1 MFILTNKTM
10 KVRRSSEIK
19 YVGQS
24 MSRKCELT
32 GKTVQVGNNVSHA
45 KNRTK
50 RRFLPNLSNVTL
62 SSEVLG
68 KSFKFKVAASTLRTV
83 DAKGGLD
90 PFLMKVKDDLLSSNA
105 LKVKRQII
113 SIKSPS

>member
-1 MFILTNKTM
+1 
-10 KVRRSSEIK
+10 
-19 YVGQS
+19 

-68 KSFKFKVAASTLRTV
+68 KSFKFKVAASLYALWMPKV
-83 DAKGGLD
+83 DLIH
-90 PFLMKVKDDLLSSNA
+90 S
-105 LKVKRQII
+105 
-113 SIKSPS
+113 